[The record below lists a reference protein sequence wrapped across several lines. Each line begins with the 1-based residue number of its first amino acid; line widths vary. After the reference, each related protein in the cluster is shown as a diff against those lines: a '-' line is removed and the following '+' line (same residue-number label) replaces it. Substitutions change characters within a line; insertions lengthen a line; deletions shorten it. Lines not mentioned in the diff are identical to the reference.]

1 MSGQNAGFDDGDLR
15 VVVNQEEQ
23 YSIWPV
29 DRDLPSGWQEIGFT
43 GRKKDCLEHIK
54 KIWTDLRPLS
64 LRKHMENLDQNS
76 ANCAMLET
84 GDRENDTHKVKGEQY
99 ELVDFLSAG
108 DHPVKLELKS
118 DTKDVELQ
126 NAINKGYVVIR
137 FSDTRGGTD
146 LGIRIERDLCVLDNC
161 DVQILRGRMQ
171 IVGTVVL
178 NNIRVRCTADIN
190 LEDCLGTGHL
200 DRI

>member
-1 MSGQNAGFDDGDLR
+1 MSGQNSGFEDGDLR

-54 KIWTDLRPLS
+54 RIWTDLRPLS
-64 LRKHMENLDQNS
+64 LRKHMENLDQS
-76 ANCAMLET
+76 GANFEMHET

-126 NAINKGYVVIR
+126 KAIDNGYVVIG

-146 LGIRIERDLCVLDNC
+146 LGIRLERDLCVLDNC
-161 DVQILRGRMQ
+161 DIQQLKGQIRL
-171 IVGTVVL
+171 VGSLVL
-178 NNIRVRCTADIN
+178 DDVRVRCTACIN